1 MIYVISIGSI
11 GDVGAG
17 QHERSGVRGYPPS
30 CVEAGELLSIASQGS
45 PIILK
50 TLSFLSCF
58 EYDWGV
64 ASLDQYLDQQLA
76 RGRAYFSREEAL
88 RALGLVPQSFAAAIS
103 RLIRKRRL
111 ANPRHG
117 FYLILRPE
125 DRALG
130 APDPA
135 HWIDPLMKHQGIDYR
150 ISLLRAA
157 AFHGSSHQAAMV
169 FQVVVPKQLR
179 GLEIGRHRLQFIY
192 QAPHAFAEANR
203 PEWLAQMKSEAG
215 FAKVAG
221 IELTLLDC
229 ARYLHRAAGVNSV
242 AQIAKDL
249 GGKADPRNLAKLAN
263 VYENSSV
270 RRLGYL
276 LELVRHVR
284 QATALEPFAREAK
297 SLKPLDPAAKPF
309 VASLASPQEKN
320 PKWMLLINERIE
332 VEA

>member
-1 MIYVISIGSI
+1 M
-11 GDVGAG
+11 
-17 QHERSGVRGYPPS
+17 
-30 CVEAGELLSIASQGS
+30 ASADG
-45 PIILK
+45 
-50 TLSFLSCF
+50 
-58 EYDWGV
+58 
-64 ASLDQYLDQQLA
+64 YLDEQLA

-88 RALGLVPQSFAAAIS
+88 NALGLAAQNFNAAIS
-103 RLIRKRRL
+103 RLIKKGRL

-130 APDPA
+130 APDPVR
-135 HWIDPLMKHQGIDYR
+135 WIDPLMKHQGIDYR

-157 AFHGSSHQAAMV
+157 AFHGSTGQATMV
-169 FQVVVPKQLR
+169 FQVIVPKQLR
-179 GLEIGRHRLQFIY
+179 GFEIGRHRMQFIY

-203 PEWLAQMKSEAG
+203 PEWLGQMKSEAG

-221 IELTLLDC
+221 VELTLLDC
-229 ARYLHRAAGVNSV
+229 ARYLHRAAGINGV

-249 GGKADPRNLAKLAN
+249 GGKVDPRKLAKLAG

-276 LELVRHVR
+276 LELARHAR
-284 QATALEPFAREAK
+284 QAKALEPFAREAK
-297 SLKPLDPAAKPF
+297 SLKPLDPAAKPL
-309 VASLASPQEKN
+309 VAALAPSQKKN
-320 PKWMLLINERIE
+320 TKWMLVINERIE

>member
-1 MIYVISIGSI
+1 V
-11 GDVGAG
+11 
-17 QHERSGVRGYPPS
+17 PS
-30 CVEAGELLSIASQGS
+30 LE
-45 PIILK
+45 
-50 TLSFLSCF
+50 
-58 EYDWGV
+58 D
-64 ASLDQYLDQQLA
+64 YLDQQLE

-88 RALGLVPQSFAAAIS
+88 HSLGLAPQNLAAAVS

-125 DRALG
+125 DRAIG
-130 APDPA
+130 APDPVR
-135 HWIDPLMKHQGIDYR
+135 WIDPLMMHQGIDYR

-157 AFHGSSHQAAMV
+157 AFHGSTGQATMV
-169 FQVVVPKQLR
+169 FQVIVPKQLR
-179 GLEIGRHRLQFIY
+179 SFEIGRHRLQFIY

-221 IELTLLDC
+221 VELTLLDC
-229 ARYLHRAAGVNSV
+229 ARYPQRAAGINSV

-249 GGKADPRNLAKLAN
+249 GGKADPRKLARLAR

-276 LELVRHVR
+276 LELVRHAR
-284 QATALEPFAREAK
+284 HAKALEPFAREAK
-297 SLKPLDPAAKPF
+297 SLKPLDAAARPL
-309 VASLASPQEKN
+309 VGELASSQEKN
-320 PKWMLLINERIE
+320 AKWMLLINERVE